1 MKQLKFQKKI
11 IQNLIISRLEYEQSE
26 KDMIIA
32 RSDLSPSASLS
43 FNSSKSDDVSST
55 IGESDKEIL
64 KATIS
69 WPIFNGGKN
78 YASLNKSKNLKIEKI
93 IIR

>member
-1 MKQLKFQKKI
+1 MKIFILK
-11 IQNLIISRLEYEQSE
+11 LEYEQSE
-26 KDMIIA
+26 QDVIIA

-43 FNSSKSDDVSST
+43 FNSSKSDNVSSS
-55 IGESDKEIL
+55 IGERDKEIL

-78 YASLNKSKNLKIEKI
+78 TASLNKSKNLKNRK
-93 IIR
+93 RMHNNSGNKN

>member
-1 MKQLKFQKKI
+1 MSTASKKYSPE
-11 IQNLIISRLEYEQSE
+11 LIIAQLEYEQSE

-43 FNSSKSDDVSST
+43 FSSSKSDDVSST
-55 IGESDKEIL
+55 IGERDKEIL

-78 YASLNKSKNLKIEKI
+78 YASLNKSKI
-93 IIR
+93 INSQIY